1 MKQLQSF
8 KERLVTPGAEP
19 LGMTPDQFE
28 QWVKTGIPT
37 ITKIVKDGGFK
48 FEAQRALRID

>member
-37 ITKIVKDGGFK
+37 MAKGLVTKP
-48 FEAQRALRID
+48 

>member
-1 MKQLQSF
+1 MKQIQSF

-19 LGMTPDQFE
+19 LSMKPDQFE

-37 ITKIVKDGGFK
+37 MAKIVKDEK
-48 FEAQRALRID
+48 ITVE

>member
-37 ITKIVKDGGFK
+37 ITKVVKDEK
-48 FEAQRALRID
+48 ITVE